1 MKLLDIISRENYHSI
16 QLYKQGV
23 FWVAYEQSAYSIW
36 EHKGYRVNKKYIK
49 SLKRDVVSLGFPA
62 SVLDEIGKIY
72 KQDKLKSSSEYKS
85 YMLSQELNKTLFL
98 RWRFNTHTHTH
109 THTHTQLRVT
119 CDLVAK
125 IKSFCLSN
133 KTPLE
138 AYLFLYELQSD
149 LNKDMNYGII

>member
-98 RWRFNTHTHTH
+98 RWRFNTHT
-109 THTHTQLRVT
+109 QLRVT

>member
-1 MKLLDIISRENYHSI
+1 MKLSDIISRENYHSI

-72 KQDKLKSSSEYKS
+72 KQDKLQSSSEYKS

>member
-1 MKLLDIISRENYHSI
+1 MKLSDIISRENYHSI

-72 KQDKLKSSSEYKS
+72 KQDKLKSSSEYKL

-98 RWRFNTHTHTH
+98 RWRFN

>member
-1 MKLLDIISRENYHSI
+1 MKLSDIICRENYHSV

-36 EHKGYRVNKKYIK
+36 LHKRYRINKKYIK
-49 SLKRDVVSLGFPA
+49 SLKSDVVSLGFPE
-62 SVLDEIGKIY
+62 SVLDEIGEIY
-72 KQDKLKSSSEYKS
+72 KQDELKSSSEYKS
-85 YMLSQELNKTLFL
+85 YLLPEELNKTLFL
-98 RWRFNTHTHTH
+98 KWRFNTHTPSP
-109 THTHTQLRVT
+109 QLCITSDVVT
-119 CDLVAK
+119 K

-149 LNKDMNYGII
+149 LNTGMNHGII

>member
-1 MKLLDIISRENYHSI
+1 MKLSDIISRENYHSI

-85 YMLSQELNKTLFL
+85 YMLSQELNETLFL

-109 THTHTQLRVT
+109 TQLRV
-119 CDLVAK
+119 VAK

>member
-1 MKLLDIISRENYHSI
+1 MKLSDIISRENYHSI

-72 KQDKLKSSSEYKS
+72 KQDKLKSSSEYKL

>member
-1 MKLLDIISRENYHSI
+1 MKLSDIISRENYHSI

-49 SLKRDVVSLGFPA
+49 SLKRDIVSLGFPA

-98 RWRFNTHTHTH
+98 RWGFHTHTH
-109 THTHTQLRVT
+109 THTHNCALHV
-119 CDLVAK
+119 
-125 IKSFCLSN
+125 I
-133 KTPLE
+133 
-138 AYLFLYELQSD
+138 
-149 LNKDMNYGII
+149 

>member
-1 MKLLDIISRENYHSI
+1 
-16 QLYKQGV
+16 LY
-23 FWVAYEQSAYSIW
+23 
-36 EHKGYRVNKKYIK
+36 
-49 SLKRDVVSLGFPA
+49 VVSLGFPA
-62 SVLDEIGKIY
+62 SVLDEIGEIY

-85 YMLSQELNKTLFL
+85 YMLSQELNKALFL

-109 THTHTQLRVT
+109 THTQLCVT
-119 CDLVAK
+119 YDLVAK

>member
-1 MKLLDIISRENYHSI
+1 MKLSDIISRENYHSI

-62 SVLDEIGKIY
+62 SVLDEIGEIY

-85 YMLSQELNKTLFL
+85 YMLSQELNKALFL

-109 THTHTQLRVT
+109 THTQLCVT
-119 CDLVAK
+119 YDLVAK